1 MLAVHNDTQKRL
13 SYNVMYHKICE
24 LHLDTHKYYFIH
36 EMYVYFLLMTLIYY
50 LENKYHKSNSSMFC
64 S

>member
-1 MLAVHNDTQKRL
+1 
-13 SYNVMYHKICE
+13 MYHKVCE
-24 LHLDTHKYYFIH
+24 LDLDTNKYYLIH
-36 EMYVYFLLMTLIYY
+36 EMYVYFVLMTLIHY